1 MPVFPTI
8 FDGPIVSGIERS
20 PRIPT
25 QQNTNN
31 RPCGIPRILLGIVT
45 LGISELVTAVQNF
58 RTAKQLSS
66 PKVQKNITRLY
77 NYNVVNSMTNP
88 HQESTFP
95 GAMYEAMASACS
107 DLRKYGFKPDVKKHL
122 SHSLKTLK
130 MNTPQ
135 MKEKLTYESMVM
147 YLSQE
152 IKYHCLE
159 EIVSSLIQSKL
170 SSINP
175 MTGCLESV
183 DDQLIKYVIES
194 RGKQTLYKLAALPA
208 PRKRTEKMKLGDLVV
223 QVTENLGNQLQNML
237 NSTYA
242 LNRTKEKICTLLIT
256 SGQCTEENVRQSK
269 LYKDT
274 ANNCRITLDMDDH
287 RIRREHRDNTPLK
300 SVEDY
305 QKLLSSEI
313 IILQRQLQTYNSSN
327 HSNSS
332 SNSSIVS
339 TSV

>member
-1 MPVFPTI
+1 MPAFPTI
-8 FDGPIVSGIERS
+8 FGGPIVSGIERS
-20 PRIPT
+20 SRIPT
-25 QQNTNN
+25 QKNTTN
-31 RPCGIPRILLGIVT
+31 RPCGIPRILLGIAT

-66 PKVQKNITRLY
+66 PDVQRNIIRLY
-77 NYNVVNSMTNP
+77 NYNVVDSMTNP
-88 HQESTFP
+88 YQESTFP
-95 GAMYEAMASACS
+95 GAMHEALALACS
-107 DLRKYGFKPDVKKHL
+107 DLRKYGFKPDVQKHL

-135 MKEKLTYESMVM
+135 MKEKLTYELMVM

-175 MTGCLESV
+175 VTGCLESV
-183 DDQLIKYVIES
+183 DEQLIKYIIES
-194 RGKQTLYKLAALPA
+194 RGKQTLYKLAALPS
-208 PRKRTEKMKLGDLVV
+208 PNKRSEKMKLGDSVV

-237 NSTYA
+237 NSTYV
-242 LNRTKEKICTLLIT
+242 LNRIKEKICTLLIT
-256 SGQCTEENVRQSK
+256 SGQYTEEDVRQSK

-287 RIRREHRDNTPLK
+287 KIRREHRNNTPRK

-313 IILQRQLQTYNSSN
+313 TMLQRQLQTYNSSSHN
-327 HSNSS
+327 N

-339 TSV
+339 TSS